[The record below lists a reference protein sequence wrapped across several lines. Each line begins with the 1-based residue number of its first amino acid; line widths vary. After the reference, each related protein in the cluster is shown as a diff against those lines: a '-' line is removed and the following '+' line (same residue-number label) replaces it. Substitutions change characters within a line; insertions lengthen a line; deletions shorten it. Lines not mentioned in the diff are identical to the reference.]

1 MLSNL
6 SIRKNLLKRIKK
18 KSEDQRADGK
28 KNQQELKSLI
38 DHSKSY
44 LPDIVMLWGSSLIST
59 CSSSDSSILPDI
71 CVICDKKNKYV
82 KKKQKCLRK
91 YMVQQTQKTLEKFA
105 NERNYFHMQ
114 LLVTTSDMIAAEGKY
129 HPSCYAEY
137 TCLNNKKETQSPE
150 VTEYKH
156 YELGAFQTCHCK
168 LS

>member
-6 SIRKNLLKRIKK
+6 SIRKNLLKHIKK

-91 YMVQQTQKTLEKFA
+91 
-105 NERNYFHMQ
+105 
-114 LLVTTSDMIAAEGKY
+114 
-129 HPSCYAEY
+129 
-137 TCLNNKKETQSPE
+137 
-150 VTEYKH
+150 
-156 YELGAFQTCHCK
+156 
-168 LS
+168 